1 MKSTRNVFIAA
12 TFVAVLV
19 ALGVGQSMLANVA
32 AAQGGT
38 VQAPRFEVDPMWP
51 KPLPNG
57 WYQGQTIGVSVDA
70 NDHVWIIHR
79 SDSLDDFEQAGDTK
93 TGACCK
99 KAPPILEFDQQGN
112 LLRHW
117 GGEDGPGYQW
127 PASNHGIWIDHKGY
141 VWMGG
146 NGAGDGH
153 VLKFTQDG
161 KFLMQV
167 GKKGTM
173 QDSNAQDHFYMVAKV
188 MVDGKTNEAYIAD
201 GYGNK
206 RVAVID
212 ADTGKFKRYWGAYG
226 NKPDDKA
233 AADMGRYEPGKGAAP
248 QFRGPV
254 HCADRSNDGFIYV
267 CDRTNDRLQVFTTEG
282 KFVKEIF
289 VMPDSLGD
297 GSTWDVAFSRDAA
310 QKYMYLADGR
320 NQKVHIYDRASLTE
334 LTNFGEGGH
343 YPGQYYSLHSIATDS
358 KGNLYTTE
366 TYQGRRV
373 QKFTYK
379 GIGPVT
385 KKEQGA
391 PWPTTTGGR

>member
-1 MKSTRNVFIAA
+1 MAWAAWPSIRRATSTRARTSKASACRNSTTKGRRAA
-12 TFVAVLV
+12 
-19 ALGVGQSMLANVA
+19 
-32 AAQGGT
+32 
-38 VQAPRFEVDPMWP
+38 
-51 KPLPNG
+51 
-57 WYQGQTIGVSVDA
+57 
-70 NDHVWIIHR
+70 
-79 SDSLDDFEQAGDTK
+79 DDK
-93 TGACCK
+93 TGECCS
-99 KAPPILEFDQQGN
+99 KAPPVLEFDQGGN

-117 GGEDGPGYQW
+117 GGTDGDGYQW
-127 PASNHGIWIDHKGY
+127 PLSNHGITIDHKGN
-141 VWMGG
+141 VWIGG
-146 NGAGDGH
+146 NGRGDAH

-161 KFLMQV
+161 KFLAQY
-167 GKKGTM
+167 GKKGLPV
-173 QDSNAQDHFYMVAKV
+173 DSNSTEHFGQVAKIF
-188 MVDGKTNEAYIAD
+188 VDPKANEAYIAD